1 MTIRDRV
8 IFYDTSVQFHKKKNH
23 GTQIEECEQEIENP
37 SNNPSLWVQDE
48 NVIPQADCGVTS
60 L

>member
-1 MTIRDRV
+1 MTMRDRV
-8 IFYDTSVQFHKKKNH
+8 IFYDTLVQFHEKKYH
-23 GTQIEECEQEIENP
+23 GTQIEEHEQEIEIP